1 MQPDPKRGD
10 SRRDFAVQRAIL
22 AVLLA
27 GDPVPRTTT
36 ELAREIGDREAVERA
51 VAALE
56 DCGLLEIRG
65 GESAVIVANACC
77 PSGPSP
83 GGVVSMDVAARF
95 GDNLRRQRRLAD
107 LSQDDLAFR
116 GLVAPD

>member
-27 GDPVPRTTT
+27 GDPVPRTTP

-65 GESAVIVANACC
+65 GDSQSLW
-77 PSGPSP
+77 PTP
-83 GGVVSMDVAARF
+83 AAREAH
-95 GDNLRRQRRLAD
+95 RLEAW
-107 LSQDDLAFR
+107 
-116 GLVAPD
+116 